1 VKPAM
6 SKTRSRPR
14 WSRGLWVPVI
24 AMVALLTSGAWLANE
39 QSGTFW
45 GAGMG
50 MGSGWDGQGMMSGT
64 GYDAMMGDYGGSNED
79 AEPVNDL
86 DQARDRAAGYA
97 EVVQPGLEVGEVM
110 RFDNNYYAQLQEPDG
125 TLVTEVLID
134 PASGSVRP
142 EMGPATMWNT
152 RAAMGRGGGSGAEI
166 TAAQAQQIADE
177 WLAEQGEG
185 LTTDDPAEFPGYYTL
200 HTVRDG
206 EISGM
211 LSVHNRSGDVWY
223 HSWHGDFVEMS
234 GHS

>member
-1 VKPAM
+1 M
-6 SKTRSRPR
+6 SKTRGRHR
-14 WSRGLWVPVI
+14 WSRGLWVPVL
-24 AMVALLTSGAWLANE
+24 AMVALLTSGAWLVNE
-39 QSGTFW
+39 QSGTYF

-50 MGSGWDGQGMMSGT
+50 MGPGWDGQGMMSGT
-64 GYDAMMGDYGGSNED
+64 GYDAMMGDYGGADED

-152 RAAMGRGGGSGAEI
+152 RAAMMGRRSGSGAEI

-185 LTTDDPAEFPGYYTL
+185 LTSEDPAEFPGYYTL

-206 EISGM
+206 ETTGM
-211 LSVHNRSGDVWY
+211 LSVHNRTGDLWY
-223 HSWHGDFVEMS
+223 HSWHSEFVEMS